1 MSDHQ
6 HTGYTEVDSAAELRE
21 LLGEPNQRAVNRARP
36 RLHAYDK
43 QWLTISPYCVLAT
56 SDPDG
61 RCTASGRGDP
71 AGHLF
76 HVLDDTT
83 IAVPE
88 RPGNKRGDSL
98 FNVLRNPRVGIIS
111 LVPGSTSVLL
121 VNGRARVLRDA
132 PFFEEMTLRGHRPK
146 LALLVEVE
154 EVTYNCPKSL
164 IRSGLWQPDTWQPEV
179 LPPIATRI
187 KEVEA
192 PPETVRE
199 LEAHYAPQNY
209 AKRLY

>member
-1 MSDHQ
+1 MRAHQ
-6 HTGYTEVDSAAELRE
+6 HTGYTEVGSADELRG

-36 RLHAYDK
+36 RLHEYDK

-56 SDPDG
+56 SDVHG

-83 IAVPE
+83 IALPE

-98 FNVLRNPRVGIIS
+98 FNILSNPRVGIIS

-121 VNGRARVLRDA
+121 VNGRGRVLRDA
-132 PFFEEMTLRGHRPK
+132 PFFEAMTLRGHRPK

-164 IRSGLWQPDTWQPEV
+164 IRSGLWQPESWQPEV
-179 LPPIATRI
+179 LPSLATLI
-187 KEVEA
+187 KAVEA
-192 PPETVRE
+192 PPQTVQE
-199 LEAHYAPQNY
+199 LEDHYAPQNY
-209 AKRLY
+209 SKRLY